1 MKKLLQ
7 SLLGIL
13 AVSCFLLLSVNK
25 AQAVAVNYNA
35 LKYGT
40 SETSMASG
48 YYARPAQVNVV
59 NGAYVVT
66 MTIMTNKS
74 LSPWPVV
81 VNSIDGQAPQNV
93 SKTQSGD
100 YYLYSYSFTTNN
112 LNRTISSNINVS
124 IPNVYT
130 ANHNISFT
138 FDTRSL
144 PSLTQTQATPASQ
157 ANNQN
162 QSQASATAG
171 SQANNQNQSQASAT
185 AGSQANNQSQ
195 SQANSQASAAP
206 SSTSSSSSLASSS
219 QASASSSSVKA
230 KSSHQKAS
238 AKKASHKKASKKAS
252 KQATSH
258 KEKVN
263 VQSSRKHALRNGIII
278 IVVIAAIAGYV
289 LYRAKHKEEK

>member
-13 AVSCFLLLSVNK
+13 AVSCFLLLGVNK

-138 FDTRSL
+138 FDTSSL

-157 ANNQN
+157 ANDQN
-162 QSQASATAG
+162 QSQASATA
-171 SQANNQNQSQASAT
+171 S
-185 AGSQANNQSQ
+185 SQANNQSQ
-195 SQANSQASAAP
+195 SQANNQASAVP

>member
-13 AVSCFLLLSVNK
+13 AVSCFLLLGINK

-100 YYLYSYSFTTNN
+100 YYLYSYSFTTNH

-144 PSLTQTQATPASQ
+144 PSLTQTQATPAGQ

-162 QSQASATAG
+162 QNQASATAD
-171 SQANNQNQSQASAT
+171 
-185 AGSQANNQSQ
+185 SQANNQSQ

>member
-13 AVSCFLLLSVNK
+13 AVSCFLLLGVNK
-25 AQAVAVNYNA
+25 AQAVAVNYTA

-138 FDTRSL
+138 FDTSSL

-171 SQANNQNQSQASAT
+171 SQANN
-185 AGSQANNQSQ
+185 Q

>member
-171 SQANNQNQSQASAT
+171 SQANNQ
-185 AGSQANNQSQ
+185 SQ

-238 AKKASHKKASKKAS
+238 AKTASHKKASKKAS
-252 KQATSH
+252 RQATSH

>member
-59 NGAYVVT
+59 NGTYVVT

-138 FDTRSL
+138 FDTSSL
-144 PSLTQTQATPASQ
+144 PSLTQTQATPA
-157 ANNQN
+157 
-162 QSQASATAG
+162 

>member
-138 FDTRSL
+138 FDTSSL
-144 PSLTQTQATPASQ
+144 PSLTQAQAAPASQ
-157 ANNQN
+157 AN
-162 QSQASATAG
+162 
-171 SQANNQNQSQASAT
+171 NQSQASAT

>member
-13 AVSCFLLLSVNK
+13 AVSCFLLLGVNK

-40 SETSMASG
+40 SETSMASS

-138 FDTRSL
+138 FDTSSL
-144 PSLTQTQATPASQ
+144 PSLTQAQAAPASQ

-171 SQANNQNQSQASAT
+171 SQANS
-185 AGSQANNQSQ
+185 QSQ
-195 SQANSQASAAP
+195 SQANSQASAAS

-219 QASASSSSVKA
+219 QASASSSSEKA
-230 KSSHQKAS
+230 KASHQKAS
-238 AKKASHKKASKKAS
+238 AKKASHKKASKKVS

>member
-13 AVSCFLLLSVNK
+13 AVSCFLLLGINK

-157 ANNQN
+157 ANI
-162 QSQASATAG
+162 
-171 SQANNQNQSQASAT
+171 QNQSQASAT

-195 SQANSQASAAP
+195 SQTNSQASAAP

>member
-1 MKKLLQ
+1 MKKLFQ

-13 AVSCFLLLSVNK
+13 AVSCFLLLGVNK

-138 FDTRSL
+138 FDTSSL
-144 PSLTQTQATPASQ
+144 PSLTQTQVTPA
-157 ANNQN
+157 
-162 QSQASATAG
+162 

-195 SQANSQASAAP
+195 SQATSQASAAP

>member
-13 AVSCFLLLSVNK
+13 AVSCFLLLGVNK

-138 FDTRSL
+138 FDTSSL

-171 SQANNQNQSQASAT
+171 N
-185 AGSQANNQSQ
+185 QANNQSQ

>member
-138 FDTRSL
+138 FDTSSI
-144 PSLTQTQATPASQ
+144 PSLTQTQATPA
-157 ANNQN
+157 
-162 QSQASATAG
+162 

-252 KQATSH
+252 RQATSH